1 MCLAGS
7 PRKATA
13 RVPMRVLRVSIPY
26 LRSPSTSGRSF
37 VMAMTVAKVMTE
49 QVIKLHVRKYCYSAM
64 HTSRVLCRLAV
75 GSRDS
80 SCHLWGFPERWGPRK
95 G

>member
-1 MCLAGS
+1 MGSS

-13 RVPMRVLRVSIPY
+13 RVPMRVLKVSMPY

-49 QVIKLHVRKYCYSAM
+49 QVMNLHVHDLLSCN
-64 HTSRVLCRLAV
+64 LA
-75 GSRDS
+75 
-80 SCHLWGFPERWGPRK
+80 
-95 G
+95 